1 MRALAHDVCS
11 LHSSSTRH
19 SATARLFAPTPSNS
33 RDQKLSYID
42 VQYQAR
48 YATFG
53 GGAIT
58 PAVKF
63 LLIANISVF
72 ILQTFVDYRLVY
84 FFGLV
89 PQLVWQDLYLWQLF
103 TYQFLHG
110 GLFHLLFNMLA
121 LWMFGCDL
129 ERRWGTSFFLKYYFV
144 CAVGGGI
151 LNTLLAPNQMVPSI
165 GASGGVYGILLA
177 YGLIY
182 PNQIIYF
189 YFLFPIKMKHFV
201 WIIGAI
207 ALYSSITSGQSGIAH
222 IAHLGGMLFGYLYL
236 RGGNPVDSLKLYLAK
251 RRLARL
257 KRRFHVFQGGKDDDS
272 KPTLH

>member
-1 MRALAHDVCS
+1 M
-11 LHSSSTRH
+11 
-19 SATARLFAPTPSNS
+19 
-33 RDQKLSYID
+33 
-42 VQYQAR
+42 QYQTR
-48 YATFG
+48 YTAFG
-53 GGAIT
+53 GRDVT

-63 LLIANISVF
+63 LLIVNTAVF
-72 ILQTFVDYRLVY
+72 FLQLFLPNQFLD

-89 PQLVWQDLYLWQLF
+89 PARVWDDFYLWQLF

-110 GLFHLLFNMLA
+110 GLLHLLFNMLA

-129 ERRWGTSFFLKYYFV
+129 ERRWGSPFFLKYYFV
-144 CAVGGGI
+144 SVIGGGVLNALI
-151 LNTLLAPNQMVPSI
+151 LPGQVAPSI
-165 GASGGVYGILLA
+165 GASAGIYGILLA

-182 PNQIIYF
+182 PNQIVYF

-207 ALYSSITSGQSGIAH
+207 ALYSSIASGQSGIAH
-222 IAHLGGMLFGYLYL
+222 LAHLGGMVFGYLYL
-236 RGGNPVDSLKLYLAK
+236 RGGNPWDRFKLYLDQ

-257 KRRFHVFQGGKDDDS
+257 KRRFQVIQGKRDDDS